1 MCRNIS
7 LCLFTESVHTLKIHV
22 GEKNCIS
29 LLDSEIESENS
40 AKTESADNRLQIR
53 NIDFKWAKVDENITE
68 IKENTKDIAG
78 DILFI
83 ILFIINISF

>member
-1 MCRNIS
+1 M
-7 LCLFTESVHTLKIHV
+7 FTESAHTLKIHV
-22 GEKNCIS
+22 GEKSCIS

-40 AKTESADNRLQIR
+40 VKAESADNRLQIR

-78 DILFI
+78 DIHYFI
-83 ILFIINISF
+83 HY